1 MRKGLEAR
9 CEGLS
14 ERKKQSGF
22 EWTRVDIGA
31 FGIQLY
37 KAAKLSRM

>member
-1 MRKGLEAR
+1 MEAR
-9 CEGLS
+9 FEGLS

-22 EWTRVDIGA
+22 EWTRVGIGA

-37 KAAKLSRM
+37 KAVK